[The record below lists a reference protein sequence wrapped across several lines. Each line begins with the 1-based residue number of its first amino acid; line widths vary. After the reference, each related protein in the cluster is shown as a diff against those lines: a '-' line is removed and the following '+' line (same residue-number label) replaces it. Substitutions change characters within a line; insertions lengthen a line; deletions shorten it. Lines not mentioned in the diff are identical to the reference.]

1 MNKFSLSSLF
11 LASFLLVNQSYGL
24 EINTPSNN
32 VIETPIQTQIN
43 DENIVQQMN
52 SWGIPITTQKNNQI
66 KLFSLINKLLPV
78 FKNLPE
84 SVSIS
89 NGYELTGN
97 NAKYYSIVKN
107 MFLNGNGETDLH
119 FILKEYIFT
128 IQHELGDKISSPV
141 DERMLTSLGENPS
154 MTEQYYSDFS
164 ELALK
169 NNFYIDINY
178 NIVISSGEKDSNYN
192 RAKLYSIINNVPF
205 ILSVPNSYNNGVFNK
220 LSNNE
225 YLLVNN
231 KFNIEYYDNNVFL
244 NQRILF
250 NSIYFSTLLNNVQ
263 KVQNKEIRNI
273 YPMVLE
279 DKTIDKSG
287 VFIEK
292 HKYYNKTI
300 YINAKPEDIEGGIV
314 KPTYF
319 LQDSYFSVG
328 EDDTTVY
335 VLNDYANISTSIAAK
350 NITIYPLNSSIRT
363 DNITNDV
370 NFNNTVIIGKYFVG
384 KIDIENNIE
393 AKPSVNI
400 VLPNEFKDLFAYDYV
415 SDHLYIKNQRSLFK
429 ITKNTIL
436 SFIDQNTS
444 FDKIVNER
452 SNLSPEQLK
461 TQYLI
466 KNYE

>member
-43 DENIVQQMN
+43 DKNIVQQMN

-84 SVSIS
+84 SISIS
-89 NGYELTGN
+89 NGYELTGD

-231 KFNIEYYDNNVFL
+231 KFNIEYYDDNIFL

-250 NSIYFSTLLNNVQ
+250 NSIYFSTLLDNVQ

-279 DKTIDKSG
+279 DKAIGKSG

-328 EDDTTVY
+328 EEDATVY
-335 VLNDYANISTSIAAK
+335 VLSDYANISTSIAAK
-350 NITIYPLNSSIRT
+350 NITIYPLNSSIRA

-370 NFNNTVIIGKYFVG
+370 NFNNTIIIGKYFVG
-384 KIDIENNIE
+384 KIDVENNIE

-400 VLPNEFKDLFAYDYV
+400 VLPNEFKDLFAYDYA
-415 SDHLYIKNQRSLFK
+415 SDHLYLKNQRSLFK